1 MFHGWVTG
9 RYSGVGVGL
18 TVQELP
24 GKPGK
29 DHQTPPPGGPA
40 APVRRSGGNAP
51 PTPPSWLATHG
62 RDLRFLLIFAVLM
75 GVYYTATTTAAV
87 KERFFPWYLTLN
99 ADASVA
105 VLHTVGIDYV
115 QRIHHGLNSSR
126 GSINV
131 ERGCDAVE
139 PTALFVSAVL
149 ASPVPWMS
157 KIPAVFVGTLI
168 LAIVNVVRIVTL
180 FLSAVYWRKAF
191 DILHLDVWQAAFIFL
206 AILMWVLWASW
217 AVRRQAVRV
226 HATP

>member
-1 MFHGWVTG
+1 M
-9 RYSGVGVGL
+9 
-18 TVQELP
+18 
-24 GKPGK
+24 
-29 DHQTPPPGGPA
+29 
-40 APVRRSGGNAP
+40 
-51 PTPPSWLATHG
+51 ATHG
-62 RDLRFLLIFAVLM
+62 RDLRFLVIFAILM
-75 GVYYTATTTAAV
+75 GAYYAATTTAAV

-115 QRIHHGLNSSR
+115 QRIQHGLTSPR

-157 KIPAVFVGTLI
+157 KVPAVIVGTLI
-168 LAIVNVVRIVTL
+168 LAVVNVVRIVSL
-180 FLSAVYWRKAF
+180 FLSAVYWRAAF
-191 DILHLDVWQAAFIFL
+191 DILHLDVWQAAFILL
-206 AILMWVLWASW
+206 AILMWALWASW

-226 HATP
+226 HAIP